1 MWASFVSVL
10 SGLFKLSNQ
19 LVAWARQRQ
28 MVSLGEDRANKAHA
42 EKSLDNIKKA
52 IRSRADIQVAQHNR
66 VWRSLC
72 AKRKRLK
79 EDRSPPRNVSP
90 TAPKSKTRPPRKG
103 TPRNLDFSIST

>member
-52 IRSRADIQVAQHNR
+52 IRSRADIRTARDADNKL
-66 VWRSLC
+66 RSEGDF
-72 AKRKRLK
+72 RTG
-79 EDRSPPRNVSP
+79 ED
-90 TAPKSKTRPPRKG
+90 
-103 TPRNLDFSIST
+103 